1 MNERTSTFQLIL
13 MIVAGALAVVGVVT
27 FAFFRAGSGNAGA
40 PIVVWGPLPQA
51 AMDAT
56 LFSLQGEGLTSGNI
70 TYVEKAADELD
81 AALIEAIADNVA
93 PDLVILEAGQMFE
106 HGKRLVP
113 VPYESLPLRTLEES
127 FVGAGAFAG
136 VAGVSAVP
144 LLVDPLV
151 LYVNSQRLASASIAS
166 TPAYWDQVLA
176 VTPALTELGPS
187 RSVARSA
194 IALGEYGN
202 VAHAKE
208 IFFALANQ
216 AGAPV
221 VARAAGEAVG
231 GEAVDVYSV
240 GLTGRRESAAPPA
253 TAALQFFAQFSDAS
267 KEVYTWNRSLQ
278 ASTDRFLAG
287 DLALYLGFGSER
299 GYLRNANPNL
309 PMSLARIP
317 QSRAAESRSTYG
329 RFYAAAI
336 VRTSKH
342 QADAFKAAW
351 VLTSDAAQRS
361 LAAATGL
368 APARRALLDAPDLGR
383 ADETVVYSSAVMA
396 QPVLQ
401 PDIAETSRIVERMIG
416 NVSTGRMSADEA
428 ISLAQAELEV
438 AFGAEALGRG
448 GGDSGAA
455 PAR

>member
-27 FAFFRAGSGNAGA
+27 FAFFRAGGGEAGA
-40 PIVVWGPLPQA
+40 PVVVWGTVPQA
-51 AMDAT
+51 SMDAT
-56 LFSLQGEGLTSGNI
+56 LLALQGEGLTKGNI
-70 TYVEKAADELD
+70 TYVEKTADELD
-81 AALIEAIADNVA
+81 SALIEAIADNVA

-113 VPYESLPLRTLEES
+113 IPYESLPLRTLEET
-127 FVGAGAFAG
+127 FVGADAFVGAKG
-136 VAGVSAVP
+136 VAAVP

-151 LYVNSQRLASASIAS
+151 LYVNAQRLASAGIAS
-166 TPAYWDQVLA
+166 TPSYWDQVLA
-176 VTPALTELGPS
+176 ATPALTELGPS
-187 RSVARSA
+187 RSLARSA

-221 VARAAGEAVG
+221 VSRETAETSSGDSIDLYRVLLTSRAG
-231 GEAVDVYSV
+231 S
-240 GLTGRRESAAPPA
+240 SAPPA

-267 KEVYTWNRSLQ
+267 KQVYTWNRSMPR
-278 ASTDRFLAG
+278 STDRFLAG
-287 DLALYLGFGSER
+287 DLALYLGLGSER
-299 GYLRNANPNL
+299 GSLREANPNL
-309 PMSLARIP
+309 PFSVARIP
-317 QSRAAESRSTYG
+317 QSRAASERSTYG

-336 VRTSKH
+336 VRTTKH
-342 QADAFKAAW
+342 PTDAFAAAW
-351 VLTSDAAQRS
+351 ALASESAQRS

-368 APARRALLDAPDLGR
+368 APARRSVLDAPDQGKS
-383 ADETVVYSSAVMA
+383 DEAVVYASAVIA
-396 QPVLQ
+396 RPILQ
-401 PDIAETSRIVERMIG
+401 PDAAETSRIVERLIG

-438 AFGAEALGRG
+438 AFGPAALGRE
-448 GGDSGAA
+448 GADQA
-455 PAR
+455 AR